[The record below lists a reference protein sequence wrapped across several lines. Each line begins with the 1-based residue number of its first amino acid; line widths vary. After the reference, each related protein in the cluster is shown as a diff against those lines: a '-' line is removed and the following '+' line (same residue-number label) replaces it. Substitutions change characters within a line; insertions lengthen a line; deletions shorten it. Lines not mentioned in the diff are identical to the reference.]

1 LDKNRISSDQITQ
14 FKNFTHFI
22 KKQLKTKNNHKIKNK
37 TQILFSCW
45 GNETK
50 DKNPFFLK
58 NSKQLPLFL
67 LLTETKTKK
76 GDIYL
81 AEWILKMQRMEVE
94 SNGYANLKQ
103 KLNLFFQ
110 LS

>member
-50 DKNPFFLK
+50 DKNPFFKKKFEAVTSFFAANRNK
-58 NSKQLPLFL
+58 N
-67 LLTETKTKK
+67 
-76 GDIYL
+76 
-81 AEWILKMQRMEVE
+81 
-94 SNGYANLKQ
+94 
-103 KLNLFFQ
+103 
-110 LS
+110 

>member
-22 KKQLKTKNNHKIKNK
+22 KKQLKTKNK